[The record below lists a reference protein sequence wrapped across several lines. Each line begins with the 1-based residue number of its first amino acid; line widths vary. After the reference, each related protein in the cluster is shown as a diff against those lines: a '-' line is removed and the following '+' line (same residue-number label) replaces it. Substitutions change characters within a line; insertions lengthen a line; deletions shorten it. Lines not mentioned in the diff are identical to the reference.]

1 MKPPRLSLPI
11 LDNVTLQGSTCQT
24 ISHFGP
30 PRDISPPGAVPRRQ
44 GSVVDEIQRLIRQ
57 SVAVIVDL
65 SEAKPNVLYEA
76 GYAHALNKPCIHI
89 CSTSTEKLPFD
100 VSHWKT
106 TLSIPATPTNWREL
120 AQRLKAILD

>member
-1 MKPPRLSLPI
+1 MRQAAEQ
-11 LDNVTLQGSTCQT
+11 V
-24 ISHFGP
+24 
-30 PRDISPPGAVPRRQ
+30 RAVCERVDRREFQ

-106 TLSIPATPTNWREL
+106 TMYHPGHA
-120 AQRLKAILD
+120 AQRSSNASTRRPSEIRTGIAIPTT

>member
-1 MKPPRLSLPI
+1 MPLRQDVFFI
-11 LDNVTLQGSTCQT
+11 AMRQAAEQV
-24 ISHFGP
+24 
-30 PRDISPPGAVPRRQ
+30 RAVCERVDRREFQ

-89 CSTSTEKLPFD
+89 CSTSTEKLP
-100 VSHWKT
+100 SM
-106 TLSIPATPTNWREL
+106 SATGRRRCIIRAQTHKL
-120 AQRLKAILD
+120 AKDTRLIEN